1 MPASPASRVHY
12 EDRQFIRLA
21 ELRDEQAYH
30 LQQRRRHNLSHHAW
44 GIVAGL
50 DVLDEDGRPVVRP
63 GLAIDGYGRELLLL
77 NRVACGREQFDRL
90 GTRRIDLWLEYRLD
104 IREERTGNA
113 RNACGTGQADAP
125 HRAVERAEVVMVR
138 GGADPDPRHPP
149 GVPVTAFEEP
159 MLATSDDPAQRWPV
173 YLGRVVMNLSEKGEI
188 GFEIDTANRVYV
200 GLNAELIDHPGNA
213 SRVELGRRPA
223 QPDTRQVGDD
233 VYQYAAGPTRDFAV
247 FSADSRDGT
256 LEPTLAVYAEAT
268 QLRGTTE
275 VHGNLV
281 LDGSSLQFPDAAS
294 EAADTGGAPAIYRA
308 GDALRIDLGA
318 LDGTSRALSIGV
330 TEDGVF
336 KPALEVR
343 FEAAAGG
350 GGVQPTVTVF
360 GNLHLKGSLESDDV
374 RTRTITEDVAALLT
388 GMIHSTIA
396 GGGG

>member
-30 LQQRRRHNLSHHAW
+30 LLQRRRHNLSHHSW

-50 DVLDEDGRPVVRP
+50 DMLEEDGRPVVRP

-90 GTRRIDLWLEYRLD
+90 DTRRIDLWLEYRLD

-113 RNACGTGQADAP
+113 CRAGQADAP
-125 HRAVERAEVVMVR
+125 HRAVERAEVVMMR

-188 GFEIDTANRVYV
+188 DFEIDTANRVYV

-223 QPDTRQVGDD
+223 QPDTRQVGAD
-233 VYQYAAGPTRDFAV
+233 VYQYAAGATRDFAV
-247 FSADSRDGT
+247 FSADGTAGT
-256 LEPTLAVYAEAT
+256 LEPTLAVYPEAT

-281 LDGSSLQFPDAAS
+281 LEGSSLQFPDNASAA
-294 EAADTGGAPAIYRA
+294 AATGGNPAIYRA
-308 GDALRIDLGA
+308 GDALRIDLGV

-330 TEDGVF
+330 TEDSVF

-343 FEAAAGG
+343 FEAAGG

-360 GNLHLKGSLESDDV
+360 GNLHLKGSLESTDV
-374 RTRTITEDVAALLT
+374 RTRTITGDVAALLT
-388 GMIHSTIA
+388 GMIQSTIA